1 MPNKKPLKATVLSP
15 APQGFDALVNIEA
28 DIAAGR
34 SLWQVLGLPS
44 ERMDQYFDYA
54 IELVEEKRADD
65 ASDILYLLC
74 HLAPEN
80 ATYWLT
86 YGYLQHE
93 RKDYDS
99 AFLSYEAAIELEPGL
114 VEAYIMR
121 AHLALEEGEPDVAQE
136 TLDLLKERC
145 NQDMFTQEEKEEL
158 KELEEHLLGDI

>member
-1 MPNKKPLKATVLSP
+1 MPNKKTLKAEVLSP

-34 SLWQVLGLPS
+34 SLWEVLGLTQ
-44 ERMDQYFDYA
+44 ERLEQYFNYA
-54 IELVEEKRADD
+54 IELIGEKRSED

-121 AHLALEEGEPDVAQE
+121 AHLALEEGEPEVAQE
-136 TLDLLKERC
+136 TINLLKERC
-145 NQDMFTQEEKEEL
+145 NDSMFSDEEKEEL
-158 KELEEHLLGDI
+158 KELEEHLLGDL